1 MRVHGLG
8 FVGWLGWFR
17 VAGRRRKSSGKRKKA
32 LPKLG
37 TGARFKAVE
46 ASAARHGARN
56 PAGVAAAVGRR
67 KYGAKRFAAMAAA
80 GRKRRGRR

>member
-1 MRVHGLG
+1 M
-8 FVGWLGWFR
+8 
-17 VAGRRRKSSGKRKKA
+17 AGRRRKGGGKRRKA

-37 TGARFKAVE
+37 TGARFRAVE
-46 ASAARHGARN
+46 ASAAKGGARN

-80 GRKRRGRR
+80 GRKRRGKR